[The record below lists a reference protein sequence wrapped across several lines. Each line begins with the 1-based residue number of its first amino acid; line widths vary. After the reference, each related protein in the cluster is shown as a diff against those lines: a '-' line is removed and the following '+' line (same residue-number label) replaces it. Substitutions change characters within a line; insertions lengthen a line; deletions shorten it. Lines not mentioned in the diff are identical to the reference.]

1 MKISSENKGNSSSAE
16 TKHNS
21 IWSKALSMPLTIWN
35 FVLVIYLSMGG
46 NWVVIKPSMFATRYV
61 SFAAKVYTR

>member
-1 MKISSENKGNSSSAE
+1 MKVISWKNKPIFNDNSSVYE

-35 FVLVIYLSMGG
+35 FVWSKI
-46 NWVVIKPSMFATRYV
+46 
-61 SFAAKVYTR
+61 

>member
-1 MKISSENKGNSSSAE
+1 MEVISWKNMPIFTDYSSPDK

-35 FVLVIYLSMGG
+35 YVLS
-46 NWVVIKPSMFATRYV
+46 
-61 SFAAKVYTR
+61 

>member
-1 MKISSENKGNSSSAE
+1 MNVISWKNMQIFTKIILLIR

-35 FVLVIYLSMGG
+35 FVCHRSDNG
-46 NWVVIKPSMFATRYV
+46 W
-61 SFAAKVYTR
+61 KVGCQMAYQGLLLGMAVC